1 MSDKECKFRLSRKQI
16 KFTLNLMSS
25 EQETPTWLSSHKS
38 KLQDTI
44 NKDKEYTYN
53 VFILYKFKAV
63 KLKHLKSSH

>member
-44 NKDKEYTYN
+44 NIQTKNTLIMFLYYTN
-53 VFILYKFKAV
+53 
-63 KLKHLKSSH
+63 LKQ

>member
-25 EQETPTWLSSHKS
+25 EQETPTWFSSHKS

-44 NKDKEYTYN
+44 NIKTKNTLTMFLYYTN
-53 VFILYKFKAV
+53 
-63 KLKHLKSSH
+63 LKQ

>member
-44 NKDKEYTYN
+44 NIQTKHTLIMFLYYTN
-53 VFILYKFKAV
+53 
-63 KLKHLKSSH
+63 LKQ

>member
-1 MSDKECKFRLSRKQI
+1 MSDKECKFQLSRKQI

-44 NKDKEYTYN
+44 NIKTKNTLTMFLYYTN
-53 VFILYKFKAV
+53 
-63 KLKHLKSSH
+63 LKQ

>member
-1 MSDKECKFRLSRKQI
+1 MSNKECKFRLSRKQI

-44 NKDKEYTYN
+44 NIKTKNTLTMFLYYTN
-53 VFILYKFKAV
+53 
-63 KLKHLKSSH
+63 LKQ